1 MWRTNHRSEAVE
13 TLIVKTQTCGVR
25 LALWLRCSHVERL
38 FWRSSLALAVSR
50 ERRRARSSYTIDEE
64 GQAPYQLNVLFY
76 SHSHSFILDP
86 MMEVS
91 LPRSFSVE
99 VNALHRDLQSTQVV
113 TSLFAGGPPRPGA
126 RGGSR
131 FRPFVKPGPP
141 FRTWQEPLAV
151 EPSHYGVSAGLSV
164 AMNWGK
170 LAVRAGSAVHP
181 VGV

>member
-1 MWRTNHRSEAVE
+1 MLARRKTILAVVAGFGGTAGAPSRAQQLRFGLVGGTNLTHDLRTNDD
-13 TLIVKTQTCGVR
+13 T
-25 LALWLRCSHVERL
+25 
-38 FWRSSLALAVSR
+38 
-50 ERRRARSSYTIDEE
+50 YTIDEE

>member
-1 MWRTNHRSEAVE
+1 MDPMLARRKTILAVVAGFGGIAGAPSRAQQLRFGLVGGTNLTHDLRTNDD
-13 TLIVKTQTCGVR
+13 T
-25 LALWLRCSHVERL
+25 
-38 FWRSSLALAVSR
+38 
-50 ERRRARSSYTIDEE
+50 YTIDEE

>member
-1 MWRTNHRSEAVE
+1 MLARRKTILAVVAGFGGIAGAPSRAQQLRFGLVGGTNLTHDLRTNDD
-13 TLIVKTQTCGVR
+13 T
-25 LALWLRCSHVERL
+25 
-38 FWRSSLALAVSR
+38 
-50 ERRRARSSYTIDEE
+50 YTIDEE